1 MDAKDPSTRRWIFL
15 NIKKKKSMVF
25 PLHFGHAGVSSPLPF
40 SAARYLEVF
49 DIAAYGILIAVLM

>member
-1 MDAKDPSTRRWIFL
+1 MEAKDPSIRRWIFL
-15 NIKKKKSMVF
+15 NIKKKSMVF

-40 SAARYLEVF
+40 SAAQYLEVF